1 MAWCYVGCGDD
12 RVLHWVWGWHG
23 VTLGVGMTWCYI
35 GCRDDR
41 VLHCPTWSTAIFD
54 TIRVSYMK
62 RTGVV
67 LTFYASAYVHTCKLE
82 YACIVDATA
91 WFRAYI
97 KRLYSHGQREEV

>member
-1 MAWCYVGCGDD
+1 
-12 RVLHWVWGWHG
+12 
-23 VTLGVGMTWCYI
+23 
-35 GCRDDR
+35 
-41 VLHCPTWSTAIFD
+41 
-54 TIRVSYMK
+54 MK

-91 WFRAYI
+91 WFQAYI